1 VALSHFHG
9 VTMNNLG

>member
-9 VTMNNLG
+9 ITMNNLG